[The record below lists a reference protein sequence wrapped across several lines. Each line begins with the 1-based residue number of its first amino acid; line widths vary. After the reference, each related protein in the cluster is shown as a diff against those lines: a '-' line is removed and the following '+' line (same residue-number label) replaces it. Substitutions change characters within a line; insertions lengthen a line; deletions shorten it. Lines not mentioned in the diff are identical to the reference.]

1 MKTVDARGL
10 LCPAP
15 LILTKKAI
23 DSAQQGDALEVLI
36 DNETSLSNVL
46 SYLNEL
52 QIIPIKENADELFT
66 LRFTKPAELKQG
78 VEATDFCFAPTAYVV
93 VIKSETMGEGSNEL
107 GTLLMRAFV
116 NSLKEVERLPSAI
129 ILYNGGVKLGIK
141 ETDTA
146 QSLAELEKQGVGIV
160 ACGTCVDY
168 YGLKNEMAVG
178 AISNMYKITK
188 LVSEAGHVV
197 YP

>member
-23 DSAQQGDALEVLI
+23 DSAQQGDALEVII

-52 QIIPIKENADELFT
+52 QIIPIKESADELFT
-66 LRFTKPAELKQG
+66 LRFTKPAELKQR
-78 VEATDFCFAPTAYVV
+78 VEATNFCFAPTAYVV
-93 VIKSETMGEGSNEL
+93 VIKSETMGEGSDEL

-141 ETDTA
+141 GTDTA

>member
-52 QIIPIKENADELFT
+52 QIIPIKESADELFT
-66 LRFTKPAELKQG
+66 LRFTKPSELKQG
-78 VEATDFCFAPTAYVV
+78 VQATDFCFAPTAYVV

-107 GTLLMRAFV
+107 GALLMRAFV

-129 ILYNGGVKLGIK
+129 ILYNGGVKLGVK
-141 ETDTA
+141 GTDTA
-146 QSLAELEKQGVGIV
+146 QSLAELEKRGVGIIS
-160 ACGTCVDY
+160 CGTCVDY